1 MRLAKLSKFRE
12 LIYADGSAPSLNT
25 LRARIIAGQIPGGKL
40 ESGHYYVDL
49 DEFDKVTHLRDNL
62 AAEAAELKRDPL
74 LEGLF

>member
-25 LRARIIAGQIPGGKL
+25 LRARIASNQIPGGKV
-40 ESGHYYVDL
+40 EAGHYYVDL

-62 AAEAAELKRDPL
+62 AAEAAELKKSPL

>member
-1 MRLAKLSKFRE
+1 MRLAKLSKFRD

-25 LRARIIAGQIPGGKL
+25 LRARIIAGQIPGGKVDA
-40 ESGHYYVDL
+40 GHYYVDL
-49 DEFDKVTHLRDNL
+49 DAFDKATHLRDNL